1 VNDIATKDP
10 QKARQLHHVGIAVPS
25 IAQATPVFELLTGAT
40 SSQVEELPEQG
51 VRVAFV
57 GIVELLEPLGPDTT
71 VGRFLGRRGQGLHH
85 LAFATDD
92 IDAELARLRAEG
104 MQLIDEH
111 ARPGAQGHRVAFIHP
126 RSTQGVLTE
135 LVQVG

>member
-1 VNDIATKDP
+1 M
-10 QKARQLHHVGIAVPS
+10 PS
-25 IAQATPVFELLTGAT
+25 IAQATPVFELLTGA
-40 SSQVEELPEQG
+40 SSSPIEELPEQG

-71 VGRFLGRRGQGLHH
+71 VGRFLARRGQGLHH
-85 LAFATDD
+85 LAFATSD
-92 IDAELARLRAEG
+92 IDGELARLRSAGTE
-104 MQLIDEH
+104 LIDER

-135 LVQVG
+135 LVEVA